1 MLFYHVLILATLSSI
16 SGSGAGVHQLEN
28 RTIARQIQ
36 LMKSIGKGR
45 YGEVFLGKW
54 QSQYV
59 AVKIFSTVDEQSWK
73 REGMIYRTCML
84 NNENILR
91 FIAMDNKDTG
101 QLLSHVNCIKNACM
115 VVMYD
120 Y

>member
-1 MLFYHVLILATLSSI
+1 MLYCVTETQPSSKLKFHFVLGTLTL

-36 LMKSIGKGR
+36 LVQSIGKGR

-59 AVKIFSTVDEQSWK
+59 AVKIFSTIDEQSWK
-73 REGMIYRTCML
+73 REGNIYRTCML

-101 QLLSHVNCIKNACM
+101 
-115 VVMYD
+115 
-120 Y
+120 

>member
-1 MLFYHVLILATLSSI
+1 V
-16 SGSGAGVHQLEN
+16 Q
-28 RTIARQIQ
+28 
-36 LMKSIGKGR
+36 SIGKGR

-73 REGMIYRTCML
+73 REGTIYRTCML

-91 FIAMDNKDTG
+91 FIAMDNRDTG
-101 QLLSHVNCIKNACM
+101 QFLSHLICTRSNYM
-115 VVMYD
+115 VIS
-120 Y
+120 